1 VPSAVAE
8 WRDRGTALPF
18 SPPITSPFITPRL
31 FSKVVSCPH
40 ASEIQLKTSAIL
52 SMSTIRRSDL
62 RIILPLLTVILAGI
76 LLYIGHLQM
85 LHQIRLRQRLGGMY
99 EPIPQAYERTRFLSY
114 AMNAPAW
121 AARIWMSPE
130 VLDPETVL
138 SGNAHHGLRSA
149 IPEGNDWWYL
159 LFVGLMWYFIGSRLE
174 QWRSSRTRGSTRQAP
189 RWRDRL
195 LRLTCIAYGLF
206 VLQTALKAY
215 RLPGR
220 FELWFV
226 IAVFAWG
233 AGITASGF
241 LLLVSQWPTRRP
253 INAGR

>member
-1 VPSAVAE
+1 M
-8 WRDRGTALPF
+8 LPLCN
-18 SPPITSPFITPRL
+18 SNSSYRPRR
-31 FSKVVSCPH
+31 P
-40 ASEIQLKTSAIL
+40 Q
-52 SMSTIRRSDL
+52 MSTTRRLDL
-62 RIILPLLTVILAGI
+62 RILLPLLNVLLAGI

-85 LHQIRLRQRLGGMY
+85 LHQIRLRQHPYGMY
-99 EPIPQAYERTRFLSY
+99 EGIPETYERARFLSY

-174 QWRSSRTRGSTRQAP
+174 QWRSARTRGSTRQAP
-189 RWRDRL
+189 RWPDQL
-195 LRLTCIAYGLF
+195 LRLTYIAYGLF
-206 VLQTALKAY
+206 VLETALKLY
-215 RLPGR
+215 RMRGH
-220 FELWFV
+220 FESWFV

-233 AGITASGF
+233 AGITAGGF
-241 LLLVSQWPTRRP
+241 FLLVSQWPTSRP
-253 INAGR
+253 NEVAR